1 MKQPVQQ
8 SAEICRKL
16 VYDII
21 SNASFQALE
30 RDRGKASIEFITR
43 CCFNA
48 INEILDVAWMPKSG
62 GDGSNIHDNEY
73 LPELWEAQSLP
84 LPNFSTN

>member
-1 MKQPVQQ
+1 MKKEQQ

-16 VYDII
+16 VYEII
-21 SNASFQALE
+21 SNASFRVLE
-30 RDRGKASIEFITR
+30 RERGKASIEFITR

-62 GDGSNIHDNEY
+62 GDGSNIHENDF
-73 LPELWEAQSLP
+73 LPELHEAKTLP
-84 LPNFSTN
+84 LPNFSPN